1 MSPLACTR
9 ATSFSFR
16 ASSSSICSWISASFS
31 IAAAYTAFLPF
42 SLIQSGGSAPANCS
56 SDTLHAAQRFA
67 HLSSSSSSAA
77 IHSGTSLLSAFRRLA
92 SLTAHFIWPCRASFA
107 TMSSIHWGAVM
118 LLSCIS
124 FTDCFAHISVACWAT
139 LCFFSSQVRDDSL
152 LHHSGALSGR
162 DPNMFQNL
170 LLGPVAPSCLRD
182 AAPAISPA
190 ERAHCS
196 SGAIPARG
204 WGVGLAA
211 EKKLR

>member
-92 SLTAHFIWPCRASFA
+92 SLTAHFIWPCWASLR
-107 TMSSIHWGAVM
+107 TMSSIHVGTVWLVS
-118 LLSCIS
+118 LSS
-124 FTDCFAHISVACWAT
+124 FTVCLAHTSVARWLT
-139 LCFFSSQVRDDSL
+139 LLLCSSHVRAVSL
-152 LHHSGALSGR
+152 LHHSGAFSGR
-162 DPNMFQNL
+162 PLNMFQNL
-170 LLGPVAPSCLRD
+170 LAGPDPPSCWTSREATD
-182 AAPAISPA
+182 TASPA
-190 ERAHCS
+190 ERMRCTN
-196 SGAIPARG
+196 GAMAAREAATRI
-204 WGVGLAA
+204 GVGW
-211 EKKLR
+211 